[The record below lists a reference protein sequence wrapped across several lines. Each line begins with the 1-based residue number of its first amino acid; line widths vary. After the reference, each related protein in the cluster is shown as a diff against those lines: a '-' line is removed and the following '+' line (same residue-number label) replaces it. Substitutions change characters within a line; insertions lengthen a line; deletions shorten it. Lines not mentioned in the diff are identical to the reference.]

1 MPWHS
6 QKRPDTHTTL
16 VSFSVESFY
25 LIHQK
30 RSWRLMVPSNSKMSD
45 KMESL
50 SVFKSLTLVSIYSLV
65 LVIGIIGLALMI
77 HILQSNMRSVIT
89 IAMLN
94 LTLAHFLF
102 LITVPFRIYY
112 YAAGYWGLGMMLCK
126 VVSAMI
132 HVHMYMAFIFYV
144 VILVIRLLGF
154 HSKKDHYEFYRKLHA
169 FGASVAVWLLVFTVI
184 PPILH
189 FKYGMDV
196 HDNTTN
202 NKTSKMSNNDS
213 HCFQFG
219 NHLEEHFGVKVLNYI
234 MSSVIIIVACVLTA
248 LQCHVMVL
256 LTRKYGRDCMSHQ
269 EFWAQ
274 LKSLCFALVLLV
286 CFVPYH
292 VFRMYYLGHLYLENT
307 NEVFLS
313 LTALSCF
320 DMLTFLG
327 RGHCYMCN
335 RAWTV

>member
-1 MPWHS
+1 MCKPAKLLS
-6 QKRPDTHTTL
+6 Q
-16 VSFSVESFY
+16 
-25 LIHQK
+25 
-30 RSWRLMVPSNSKMSD
+30 VPSNSTMSN
-45 KMESL
+45 EPETL
-50 SVFKSLTLVSIYSLV
+50 SILKRLTLLSIYSLV
-65 LVIGIIGLALMI
+65 LVIGVIGLALMI

-102 LITVPFRIYY
+102 LLTVPFRIYY
-112 YAAGYWGLGMMLCK
+112 YAAGYWMLGEMLCK

-132 HVHMYMAFIFYV
+132 HVHMYMAFVFYV

-154 HSKKDHYEFYRKLHA
+154 HSKKDRYEFYRKLHA
-169 FGASVAVWLLVFTVI
+169 FGASVAVWTVMFMVI
-184 PPILH
+184 PPILYY
-189 FKYGMDV
+189 KYGKDV

-202 NKTSKMSNNDS
+202 NKTNTMSDNNS

-219 NHLEEHFGVKVLNYI
+219 NHLEKHTVARVLNYI

-248 LQCHVMVL
+248 LQCHVMIL

-292 VFRMYYLGHLYLENT
+292 MFRMYYLGHLDLQNI

-313 LTALSCF
+313 LTAFSCF

-335 RAWTV
+335 RARTV

>member
-1 MPWHS
+1 MSCHAIGGVA
-6 QKRPDTHTTL
+6 KL
-16 VSFSVESFY
+16 VSQVS
-25 LIHQK
+25 
-30 RSWRLMVPSNSKMSD
+30 SNSTMSD
-45 KMESL
+45 ELEPL
-50 SVFKSLTLVSIYSLV
+50 SVLYRLTLVSIYSLV
-65 LVIGIIGLALMI
+65 LVIGVIGLALMI
-77 HILQSNMRSVIT
+77 HFLQSNMRSVIT

-102 LITVPFRIYY
+102 LLTVPFRIYY
-112 YAAGYWGLGMMLCK
+112 YAAGYWGLGKMLCK

-132 HVHMYMAFIFYV
+132 HVHMYMAFVFYV

-154 HSKKDHYEFYRKLHA
+154 HSKKDRYEFYRKLHA
-169 FGASVAVWLLVFTVI
+169 FGASVAVWVVMFAVI
-184 PPILH
+184 PPILF
-189 FKYGMDV
+189 FKYGTDFQ
-196 HDNTTN
+196 DNTTN
-202 NKTSKMSNNDS
+202 NKTNKMSTNDS

-219 NHLEEHFGVKVLNYI
+219 NHLEGHIGVRVLNYI

-256 LTRKYGRDCMSHQ
+256 LIRKYGRDCMSHQ

-292 VFRMYYLGHLYLENT
+292 VFRMYYLGHLYLQNT
-307 NEVFLS
+307 NEIFLS

-320 DMLTFLG
+320 DMLTFLR
-327 RGHCYMCN
+327 RGHCYMRN
-335 RAWTV
+335 RARTV